1 MSLFNL
7 NNAQVGKIVSKTV
20 YETLVQDIFHLD
32 GKGLTDKFIPASSA
46 DAGAV
51 DIYVPQPL
59 NNRLRQ
65 YGGTTNGAWENT
77 GNDESSLKGKHVKS
91 KRFSVD
97 MTKRYDQN
105 IPITEDEVEL
115 TNATN
120 LTKGLVTIAQD
131 QVEKDIA
138 VQLNGA
144 TLAEQI
150 YKWLKDSF
158 ADWAAPTPL
167 EIGMAMQIYTATTDR
182 FAAADAFRYANDAI
196 SDGDMTEGIEKS
208 NLYAGF
214 FPSDERQ
221 GFIRGQFLTD
231 LQKSFTQ
238 NASDVVAEINATG
251 FLNPFTQ
258 SEAKRINLK
267 TGIVGLYDGVP
278 LTRVSGQVFSTMC
291 YYLGVADDDTATKT
305 ILSGIVGLICPANA
319 TIRGMKPNSFKV
331 VDYQHE
337 QGVVVQ
343 PKVKYGIRC
352 LSGKA
357 LHGIV
362 TGAAWADATKAAAS
376 VKTLAGKLNLVL
388 VNRAN
393 DTDNYYQ
400 A

>member
-32 GKGLTDKFIPASSA
+32 GKGLTDKFIPASAA
-46 DAGAV
+46 DAGSV

-65 YGGTTNGAWENT
+65 YGGETNGDWENT
-77 GNDESSLKGKHVKS
+77 GNDEQSLKDKHIKS

-120 LTKGLVTIAQD
+120 LTKGLVTIAED

-144 TLAEQI
+144 TLAEQV

-158 ADWAAPTPL
+158 ADWANPTAA
-167 EIGMAMQIYTATTDR
+167 EIGAAMQIYSATTDR
-182 FAAADAFRYANDAI
+182 YAAADAFRYANDAI
-196 SDGDMTEGIEKS
+196 SDGDLTL
-208 NLYAGF
+208 NAGF

-258 SEAKRINLK
+258 SEGKRINLK

-278 LTRVSGQVFSTMC
+278 LTRVSGQVFSSMC
-291 YYLGVADDDTATKT
+291 YYLGIADDDAPTRT
-305 ILSGIVGLICPANA
+305 ILAGIVGLICPSNA

-331 VDYQHE
+331 IDYQHE

-352 LSGKA
+352 LSGAA
-357 LHGIV
+357 LKGIV
-362 TGAAWADATKAAAS
+362 TGASWADATKAAAS
-376 VKTLAGKLNLVL
+376 VKALAAKLKLVL

-393 DTDNYYQ
+393 DTDNYYGG
-400 A
+400 

>member
-7 NNAQVGKIVSKTV
+7 TNAQVGKIVSKTV
-20 YETLVQDIFHLD
+20 YETLVQDLFHLS
-32 GKGLTDKFIPASSA
+32 GKGLSDKFIPASDA

-51 DIYVPQPL
+51 DIYVPKPL

-65 YGGTTNGAWENT
+65 YGGETNGDWENT
-77 GNDESSLKGKHVKS
+77 GNDEQSLKGKHIKS

-115 TNATN
+115 TNSTN
-120 LTKGLVTIAQD
+120 LTKGLVTIAED

-144 TLAEQI
+144 TLAEQV

-158 ADWAAPTPL
+158 ADWTEPTEE
-167 EIGMAMQIYTATTDR
+167 EIAGAMKIYTATTDR
-182 FAAADAFRYANDAI
+182 YAAADAFRYANDAI
-196 SDGDMTEGIEKS
+196 SDGDS
-208 NLYAGF
+208 NLNAGF

-258 SEAKRINLK
+258 SESKRINLK

-278 LTRVSGQVFSTMC
+278 LTRVSGQVFSAMC
-291 YYLGVADDDTATKT
+291 YYLGVEETDKTARD
-305 ILSGIVGLICPANA
+305 ILAGIVGLICPANA

-331 VDYQHE
+331 IDYQHE
-337 QGVVVQ
+337 QGVVIQ

-362 TGAAWADATKAAAS
+362 TGASWADATKAAAS
-376 VKTLAGKLNLVL
+376 VTTLAGKLKLML

-393 DTDNYYQ
+393 DSDNYYQ
-400 A
+400 G